1 MKILIYSAKDFEIPF
16 LEKANNEEHQV
27 KYIPERLTPKTAAL
41 ALGFDAISIFSADN
55 GSSMVLERLKDF
67 GVKYIA
73 LRSTGYD
80 NVNIN
85 TAKKLGIKVA
95 NTAGYSPQTIAEHA
109 IALLLALNRKLISSN
124 HQVSN
129 YNFSLSNLVGL
140 DINKKTVG
148 IIGTGRIGKAIAR
161 IMHGFNCEIIGNDI
175 NEDKELEHEYK
186 VTYTDLEHLCK
197 QSDIIFL
204 SAPLNSQTHHLI
216 DKDRIKHMKKE
227 VILINIARGALVHT
241 QDLLQALVSKRIAGY
256 GTDVYEHESGIFFYD
271 HSENK
276 PEDKILQ
283 QLIDLPTVFLTPHQA
298 FATKEAL
305 TILAEITFY
314 NINCWQQNESGKNEL
329 TLELVR

>member
-16 LEKANNEEHQV
+16 LEKANNE
-27 KYIPERLTPKTAAL
+27 KYQIKYVPERLTPKTAGL
-41 ALGFDAISIFSADN
+41 ALGFDTISIFSADN

-95 NTAGYSPQTIAEHA
+95 NAAGFSPHTIAEHA
-109 IALLLALNRKLISSN
+109 VALLLALNRKLISSN
-124 HQVSN
+124 HQVN
-129 YNFSLSNLVGL
+129 AYNFSLSNLVGF

-148 IIGTGRIGKAIAR
+148 IIGTGRIGKAIAK
-161 IMHGFNCEIIGNDI
+161 IMHGFNCEIIGHDI
-175 NEDKELEHEYK
+175 YEDKKLEEKYQ
-186 VTYTDLEHLCK
+186 VLYTDLENLCR

-204 SAPLNSQTHHLI
+204 CRPLNTQTHHLI
-216 DKDRIKHMKKE
+216 DIDRIQHMKME
-227 VILINIARGALVHT
+227 AILINIARGALVHT
-241 QDLLQALVSKRIAGY
+241 QNLLQALASKRIAGY
-256 GTDVYEHESGIFFYD
+256 GADVYEHENGIFFYD

-283 QLIDLPTVFLTPHQA
+283 QLIDLSNVILTPHQA

-305 TILAEITFY
+305 TTIAETTFY

-329 TLELVR
+329 TLELVG